1 MKKILTIIV
10 SAILFLG
17 LIGICVGLILDS
29 ADTNVPSPS
38 EQEPSSSE
46 QEPPSSEESKNVD
59 FTALTYC
66 AFGDSITWGYD
77 RLTSAQM
84 ENPYSKQ
91 VWKSLNLKSYRN
103 AGANGLTFVSNVAGR
118 GCIAET
124 VISETKQYDIISVMC
139 GVNDYTLS
147 TSIGTLGDTTTSS
160 IYGSLDVI
168 ATTLKE
174 NNPNAFIFF
183 MTPYQSGHS
192 GNCMDNNSAGYS
204 LLDVANAVKAVA
216 NKYGIP
222 VLDMFN
228 DGKFEIYGMYA
239 ENSDKIHPNQDFVTR
254 YTAPQIVDFIRANYD
269 K

>member
-29 ADTNVPSPS
+29 ADTNA
-38 EQEPSSSE
+38 PSSSE

-77 RLTSAQM
+77 RLTDAQM
-84 ENPYSKQ
+84 ENPYSKL
-91 VWKSLNLKSYRN
+91 VASSLSLKAFKN
-103 AGANGLTFVSNVAGR
+103 AGINGLTFVSNVAGR

-147 TSIGTLGDTTTSS
+147 TPIGTLDDNTTSS

-192 GNCMDNNSAGYS
+192 GNCLENNSAGYN

-228 DGKFEIYGMYA
+228 EGKFELYGMYA
-239 ENSDKIHPNQDFVTR
+239 ENSDKVHPNQDFVTR
-254 YTAPQIVDFIRANYD
+254 YTAPQIVDFIRANYG